1 MEPTL
6 DSIAVS
12 SLKNNLKKIGD
23 LTVNLCGSS
32 SPNPDVRT
40 KAQKINKLAHEM
52 YELLIMEEN
61 SRKSRL
67 NMSCFNEAGIKRT

>member
-6 DSIAVS
+6 DSIAGS

-23 LTVNLCGSS
+23 LTVKLCGSS
-32 SPNPDVRT
+32 NPNPDVRA

-61 SRKSRL
+61 SRRSRL
-67 NMSCFNEAGIKRT
+67 NMSCFNEAGIKRV